1 MNRQTKIFL
10 CTANIYQN
18 VKYEMR
24 RNGVFRTVS
33 GLINFTKVSI
43 VCKNSEIQEFKSFFE
58 FKNLIDYYSKI
69 VRLIKSIN
77 L

>member
-1 MNRQTKIFL
+1 
-10 CTANIYQN
+10 
-18 VKYEMR
+18 MR